1 MANFRPGK
9 HVECLVCGEK
19 YYLRYNESFVASDK
33 TCNCKGPR
41 KVRIAH
47 MHPEPDACCG
57 SCEKEEVK
65 SIKKRAKCPCK
76 PKEDE

>member
-1 MANFRPGK
+1 
-9 HVECLVCGEK
+9 
-19 YYLRYNESFVASDK
+19 VASEK

-47 MHPEPDACCG
+47 MYPEPDACCG

-65 SIKKRAKCPCK
+65 SIKKRVPCPCK
-76 PKEDE
+76 PKENK